1 MIGSHARATGNR
13 AALSFLVTW
22 LAIAATAGAQER
34 PDSTASDRA
43 GGIAA
48 SRAEILFLTSL
59 WKGDRYADGRPKVSD
74 DLLKR
79 MKAVSIEEAWDVL
92 RIDGYE
98 NQFAGGW
105 QMLHQDR
112 PFVGR
117 ALTAAYL
124 PSRPDLV
131 EPTMRSGKAEG
142 RIGPSNSWPIDML
155 KRGDVYVADGFGK
168 VADGT
173 MIGDNL
179 GNAISARTGTGVVFD
194 AGARDPDGLKQ
205 IEGFNAYVRGWDPS
219 FMKNMILSSIN
230 RPIRIGRVT
239 VLPGD
244 VILAKNEGVIV
255 IPAHLAEKV
264 VVTAEIV
271 ALKDEFGH
279 ERLRSG
285 IYTPGQIDVPWTD
298 PIKAD
303 FFKWLESRPE
313 KPPISKE
320 MIEKQ
325 L

>member
-1 MIGSHARATGNR
+1 
-13 AALSFLVTW
+13 
-22 LAIAATAGAQER
+22 
-34 PDSTASDRA
+34 
-43 GGIAA
+43 
-48 SRAEILFLTSL
+48 
-59 WKGDRYADGRPKVSD
+59 
-74 DLLKR
+74 
-79 MKAVSIEEAWDVL
+79 
-92 RIDGYE
+92 
-98 NQFAGGW
+98 
-105 QMLHQDR
+105 MLHPDR

-131 EPTMRSGKAEG
+131 EPIMKNGKAEG

-155 KRGDVYVADGFGK
+155 KRGDIYVADGFGK

-244 VILAKNEGVIV
+244 VILAKNEGVDRHPRAPGGKSGGDRRNRCSQRRIR
-255 IPAHLAEKV
+255 PRTPPERHLH
-264 VVTAEIV
+264 TGP
-271 ALKDEFGH
+271 D
-279 ERLRSG
+279 RRSVDG
-285 IYTPGQIDVPWTD
+285 SDQG
-298 PIKAD
+298 
-303 FFKWLESRPE
+303 
-313 KPPISKE
+313 
-320 MIEKQ
+320 
-325 L
+325 